1 MHLIQEYVVAP
12 MDLEVFAPPLP
23 ASIPELMVRIR
34 TANETIIADM
44 LQKVGTNSI
53 IVLMFV

>member
-12 MDLEVFAPPLP
+12 MDLEVFVPPLP
-23 ASIPELMVRIR
+23 ASIPEPMVRIR